1 MIRLHVDAM
10 RPWRVMLVAM
20 AATLVADQL
29 SKWIVIETLGRDAPR
44 HRWELAGR
52 YLALEYVENTGA
64 AFGLFAG
71 RVWLLS
77 LIAIT
82 VSVLVVYLLRGARH
96 DPLQSV
102 ALGLVAGGAL
112 GNIVDRVR
120 LNHVTD
126 FLAVGIWPKF
136 NLADA
141 AITVGL
147 VLIAWSMLHE
157 DVERDQQSTS
167 ST

>member
-1 MIRLHVDAM
+1 MIRLLVDAM
-10 RPWRVMLVAM
+10 RPWRVMLLAM
-20 AATLVADQL
+20 VATLAADQL
-29 SKWIVIETLGRDAPR
+29 SKWLVVELLGRDAR
-44 HRWELAGR
+44 LHRWEIAGR

-71 RVWLLS
+71 RVWLLT
-77 LIAIT
+77 LVAII
-82 VSVLVVYLLRGARH
+82 VAVVVVFLLRDARH
-96 DPLQSV
+96 DRLQSV
-102 ALGLVAGGAL
+102 ALGLVVGGAT
-112 GNIVDRVR
+112 GNIVDRFR
-120 LNHVTD
+120 FNHVTD

-157 DVERDQQSTS
+157 DSEIDRPRHHGV
-167 ST
+167 